1 MSQQRVLK
9 FKPFITIAIL
19 ILVML
24 YSPLGEINAGEGW
37 RLWLDDKDMGVIP
50 IIQEGKLVLVSIGTM
65 ARILDFDLYPKDESL
80 IIKNGTDRVQI
91 VQDAAA
97 VWFNVQLIPL
107 ASAARFERDQWW
119 VDSRSAIKI
128 LSYLVN
134 SRGESHNVT
143 WGGSGKIEQVGDEQ
157 KDGSHSR
164 LQADRNIPDS
174 RTLLPSPQE
183 KVKTL
188 SELGSIRW
196 GKHDD
201 RVRVVLDLKGSQA
214 PEPVKKPGMVEVS
227 FALSSTMNSAMVDS
241 PYPQY
246 VRTGITNFGTL
257 FTLSFHH
264 NASQVSH
271 FVLENP
277 LRLVIDFSK
286 GAAISPVER
295 EKVQPNTPVITDL
308 PRPDIPLPA
317 TPEGGKLVVVD
328 PGHGGKD
335 PGAVANGVIEKDI
348 NLRISR
354 FLVEELK
361 KRGIPA
367 RLTRED
373 DRYLRLQERTELANK
388 WDASVFISIHANAL
402 PPGRHA
408 TGMEIYLMALPTDK
422 DAMQLAL
429 IENKELGNGNGNGSV
444 AEASDK
450 KTRMLL
456 NILGNMQQN
465 AKIDESTTV
474 AEVLFRNGQKR
485 GLSMRRVAQAPFFVL
500 RGAGMPAILVETGFI
515 TEKREARLLA
525 APSYQGKLA
534 ASLAEGI
541 AVYLQQ
547 I

>member
-1 MSQQRVLK
+1 MSQQRVLNLK
-9 FKPFITIAIL
+9 SGIALFFI

-24 YSPLGEINAGEGW
+24 YSPLGELHSEEGW
-37 RLWLDDKDMGVIP
+37 RLWLDGKDQGIIP
-50 IIQEGKLVLVSIGTM
+50 IIQEGKLVLVPIGTM
-65 ARILDFDLYPKDESL
+65 ARILDLDLYPKDETL
-80 IIKNGTDRVQI
+80 IIKKGTDRVQI

-128 LSYLVN
+128 LLYLIN
-134 SRGESHNVT
+134 SRGENHSLA
-143 WGGSGKIEQVGDEQ
+143 WAGSGEVQSAGDAREEDSSSAG
-157 KDGSHSR
+157 KTGTDT
-164 LQADRNIPDS
+164 ADS
-174 RTLLPSPQE
+174 RTWASSSQE
-183 KVKTL
+183 KVL
-188 SELGSIRW
+188 CELESIRW

-201 RVRVVLDLKGSQA
+201 RIRVVLDLKGLQA
-214 PEPVKKPGMVEVS
+214 PELVQKTGMVEVS
-227 FALSSTMNSAMVDS
+227 FALSSTMNSAKVDS

-264 NASQVSH
+264 NTSRVSH
-271 FVLENP
+271 FVLEDP

-286 GAAISPVER
+286 GTSISPVEL
-295 EKVQPNTPVITDL
+295 EGLKQNTPAPRDL
-308 PRPDIPLPA
+308 SRPDVSFPTAPA
-317 TPEGGKLVVVD
+317 SGKLVVVD

-335 PGAVANGVIEKDI
+335 PGAVANGVVEKNI
-348 NLRISR
+348 NLQISR

-361 KRGIPA
+361 TRGIPA
-367 RLTRED
+367 RMTRED
-373 DRYLRLQERTELANK
+373 DRYLKLQERTELANK

-429 IENKELGNGNGNGSV
+429 IENKELGNDNGNGSV
-444 AEASDK
+444 TEASDK

-465 AKIDESTTV
+465 AKIDESTNV

-515 TEKREARLLA
+515 TEKKEARLLDSS
-525 APSYQGKLA
+525 SYQRKMA

-541 AVYLQQ
+541 AVYLDQ